1 MSDPVAA
8 KVDVL
13 KEGRREVLRWIPVGL
28 APLANGVLRMTTY
41 QHAIG
46 EQAAGWVSS
55 GLDVAAIVAWA
66 TFLAPPAD
74 RRLRAGV
81 WLVSTTVFHFV
92 LGQAF
97 GMTVWDS
104 VRKYDIAAGEPWLLV
119 SAVVG
124 ASPWLAAALRRR

>member
-1 MSDPVAA
+1 MTGAG
-8 KVDVL
+8 KTGVL
-13 KEGRREVLRWIPVGL
+13 GEGGRELLRWIPVGL
-28 APLANGVLRMTTY
+28 APLANGVIRMTTY
-41 QHAIG
+41 QHALG

-55 GLDVAAIVAWA
+55 GFDVAAIVAWA
-66 TFLAPPAD
+66 TLLAPPAD

-81 WLVSTTVFHFV
+81 WLASTNALHFV

-104 VRKYDIAAGEPWLLV
+104 VRKYDLGAGEPWLLV

-124 ASPWLAAALRRR
+124 ASPWLAAALRRRP